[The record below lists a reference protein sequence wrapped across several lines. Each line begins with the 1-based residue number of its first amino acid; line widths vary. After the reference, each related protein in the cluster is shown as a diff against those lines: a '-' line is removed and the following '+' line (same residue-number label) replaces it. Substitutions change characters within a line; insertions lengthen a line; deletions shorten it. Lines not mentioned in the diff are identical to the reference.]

1 MNIRVCFEGLK
12 DSKQEQIEHIQS
24 RLSNLNPESR
34 HFDEGLEAKL
44 NQAVIDLN
52 TLSEDE
58 YMTYRDVAMEEV
70 FYDCTEIGV
79 EFD

>member
-12 DSKQEQIEHIQS
+12 DSKLEQIEHVKT

-34 HFDEGLEAKL
+34 YFDEDLEAKL

-52 TLSEDE
+52 ALSEDE
-58 YMTYRDVAMEEV
+58 YMIYRDLAMEEV
-70 FYDCTEIGV
+70 FYDCTESGV

>member
-12 DSKQEQIEHIQS
+12 DSKQEQIEHIKS
-24 RLSNLNPESR
+24 RLSNLNPEST

-70 FYDCTEIGV
+70 FYDCTESGV

>member
-12 DSKQEQIEHIQS
+12 DSKQEQIEHVKT
-24 RLSNLNPESR
+24 RLSNLNPESS
-34 HFDEGLEAKL
+34 HFDEGLEVKL

-52 TLSEDE
+52 ALSEDE

-70 FYDCTEIGV
+70 FYDCTELGV

>member
-12 DSKQEQIEHIQS
+12 ESKQEQIEHIKS

-70 FYDCTEIGV
+70 FYDCTESGV

>member
-12 DSKQEQIEHIQS
+12 DSKQEQIEHIKS
-24 RLSNLNPESR
+24 RLSNINPESS

-70 FYDCTEIGV
+70 FYDCTELGV